1 MILLQVLVRDRIK
14 RLLDPDTELWELA
27 TTAGLGLEYGDVS
40 YYMGFRVRIRIFQIV
55 LNGLLKHI

>member
-55 LNGLLKHI
+55 LN